1 MAGLD
6 MEEIRPGMLAYS
18 LAGHDKDSL
27 YYIVKAD
34 EKFVWLSDGKLKD
47 TACPKTE
54 EPETHSGHQERHR
67 GGAENRSPMKRSS
80 ESSNNISGK
89 SYRRIF
95 KADVKSRCY

>member
-18 LAGHDKDSL
+18 LAGHDKGSL

-47 TACPKTE
+47 TASPK
-54 EPETHSGHQERHR
+54 RK
-67 GGAENRSPMKRSS
+67 NRKPMKRSS

-89 SYRRIF
+89 SYRRFF

>member
-18 LAGHDKDSL
+18 LAGHDKGSL

-47 TACPKTE
+47 TASPKRKNRKHIQVIKKGAVESAGTA
-54 EPETHSGHQERHR
+54 HQ
-67 GGAENRSPMKRSS
+67 
-80 ESSNNISGK
+80 
-89 SYRRIF
+89 
-95 KADVKSRCY
+95 

>member
-18 LAGHDKDSL
+18 LAGHDKGSL

-47 TACPKTE
+47 TASPKRKNIQVIKKGAVE
-54 EPETHSGHQERHR
+54 APEPLTNE
-67 GGAENRSPMKRSS
+67 AVKRIIKQYLRK
-80 ESSNNISGK
+80 EL
-89 SYRRIF
+89 
-95 KADVKSRCY
+95 

>member
-34 EKFVWLSDGKLKD
+34 ENS
-47 TACPKTE
+47 
-54 EPETHSGHQERHR
+54 SGFPM
-67 GGAENRSPMKRSS
+67 EN
-80 ESSNNISGK
+80 
-89 SYRRIF
+89 
-95 KADVKSRCY
+95 

>member
-18 LAGHDKDSL
+18 LAGHDKGSL

-47 TACPKTE
+47 TASPK
-54 EPETHSGHQERHR
+54 RK
-67 GGAENRSPMKRSS
+67 NRKHIQLTNEAVKRIIKQYLRK
-80 ESSNNISGK
+80 EL
-89 SYRRIF
+89 
-95 KADVKSRCY
+95 

>member
-18 LAGHDKDSL
+18 LAGHDKGSL

-47 TACPKTE
+47 TASPKRKNRKHIQVIKKA
-54 EPETHSGHQERHR
+54 PEARTK
-67 GGAENRSPMKRSS
+67 PTMKRSS

-89 SYRRIF
+89 SYRRFF